1 MVHGEEFSPEDAG
14 FDTDKISAGT
24 IVDDGITDEG
34 GEPEDDP
41 KNFGMELDYVASLWW
56 D

>member
-41 KNFGMELDYVASLWW
+41 KNFGMELDYVASL
-56 D
+56 

>member
-1 MVHGEEFSPEDAG
+1 MVHGEEFRPEDAG

-24 IVDDGITDEG
+24 IVDGIADEG
-34 GEPEDDP
+34 GEPEDDA

>member
-14 FDTDKISAGT
+14 FDKISAGT
-24 IVDDGITDEG
+24 IADGITDEG

-41 KNFGMELDYVASLWW
+41 KNFGMELDYVTSL
-56 D
+56 

>member
-1 MVHGEEFSPEDAG
+1 MVHGEEFRPEDAG

-24 IVDDGITDEG
+24 IVDGITDEG

-41 KNFGMELDYVASLWW
+41 KNFGMELDYAASLWW